1 MIEENRASVLRVDVL
16 RLEMRVKDEAIW
28 AN

>member
-1 MIEENRASVLRVDVL
+1 MTEENRASVLRVDVL
-16 RLEMRVKDEAIW
+16 KLEMRVKDEVSW